1 MLGGKQGAKTLLLQ
15 LKNIGKIYDSNDI
28 LTIGIRGINL
38 EFDYNEF
45 VTIEGES
52 GSGKSTLLNVIGAND
67 SYEEGELYING
78 EETSHYGAA
87 EWEKYREKYI
97 ATVFQDFNIIEN
109 LTVLENVELAL
120 LRYED
125 PKLRREKARELIERV
140 GLGKQINQRGSK
152 LSGGEKQ
159 RTVIARALAKDAP
172 IILADEPTGNL
183 DVKSS
188 REIAKLLK
196 EVSKDKLVIVVT
208 HNPEFFV
215 EYATRRVTIFD
226 GAVKE
231 DKVVQAP
238 PTAEHIEIP
247 EVKQSRRKNI
257 KDTLHIGVLN
267 YKSRPKFTAMMSFAL
282 LVCAVTLFVV
292 LSVFGDML
300 IKPVSDTLDGVAV
313 SGKLIVSFEDGSLT
327 ADVLDQA
334 AGSTNAGFY
343 LWDKDFAEF
352 TVFVPKKSGMLSAYS
367 VTCLY
372 APYQYNL
379 RGGEAVLVL
388 PESVKNDADAIAGT
402 FVDANVGIQNVTV
415 QTTLASDEVL
425 LYISHADATD
435 NGVKIKSVNT
445 TMKLGETSVTVY
457 SFEADSAVASGTVNL
472 VNSNTYQATKFSAV
486 FSVKSNKS
494 YEVASDSQ
502 QDEARSGRL
511 IVKMNPDDYAE
522 IFDGM
527 QSTVSQSVLY
537 FADDQT
543 AQAALTK
550 LPDGMTGILSTSKVY
565 VQNAGDIYAMNV
577 VYYIALIAIC
587 LLFAALISVI
597 FGRSVK
603 VFQTDFAV
611 YRTLGISTKISA
623 CSLYIQMALIFL
635 PTIVLL
641 PFVSLVAALI
651 PGGGIGFITLG
662 NYLFIELMLLVIVE
676 CVAFG
681 FNRAINGQSI
691 RKSLRRGSKG

>member
-1 MLGGKQGAKTLLLQ
+1 MLLR

-38 EFDYNEF
+38 DFDYNEF

-67 SYEEGELYING
+67 SYEEGELYIGG
-78 EETSHYGAA
+78 EETSHYGTA

-120 LRYED
+120 LRFD
-125 PKLRREKARELIERV
+125 DKKVRREKARELIEKV
-140 GLGKQINQRGSK
+140 GLLRQINQRGSK

-196 EVSKDKLVIVVT
+196 DVSKDKLVIVVT

-215 EYATRRVTIFD
+215 EYATRRVTTF
-226 GAVKE
+226 
-231 DKVVQAP
+231 
-238 PTAEHIEIP
+238 
-247 EVKQSRRKNI
+247 
-257 KDTLHIGVLN
+257 HIGVLN

-292 LSVFGDML
+292 LSVFGSSL
-300 IKPVSDTLDGVAV
+300 IKPVTNSLDTVGVN
-313 SGKLIVSFEDGSLT
+313 GKVIVSSEKGNLNSD
-327 ADVLDQA
+327 DLDEA
-334 AGSTNAGFY
+334 AGSTGAGFC
-343 LWDKDFAEF
+343 LLDQEFSEF
-352 TVFVPKKSGMLSAYS
+352 TVNIPKKSGMLSAYR

-379 RGGEAVLVL
+379 KQGEAVLVL
-388 PESVKNDADAIAGT
+388 PKSAEKDQNAIIEAFGNANAGIERISVK
-402 FVDANVGIQNVTV
+402 
-415 QTTLASDEVL
+415 TTLSSGNVL
-425 LYISHADATD
+425 LYLSHADAEE
-435 NGVKIKSVNT
+435 NGIKIKAINT
-445 TMKLGETSVTVY
+445 TMKLGETVVTVY
-457 SFEADSAVASGTVNL
+457 AFEKDEAVESGKINL
-472 VNSNTYQATKFSAV
+472 VNSNTYQATKYSAV
-486 FSVKSNKS
+486 FSVKSNRS
-494 YEVASDSQ
+494 YEVATDGEK
-502 QDEARSGRL
+502 DETRSGKL
-511 IVKMNPDDYAE
+511 IVKMNPDDYAA
-522 IFDGM
+522 IFETEQTDA
-527 QSTVSQSVLY
+527 SQSVLY
-537 FADDQT
+537 YADDQT
-543 AQAALTK
+543 AENALGK
-550 LPDGMTGILSTSKVY
+550 FPGGMMGMLSTSQVY
-565 VQNAGDIYAMNV
+565 VQSAGDVYTMNV
-577 VYYIALIAIC
+577 IYYIALIAVC

-611 YRTLGISTKISA
+611 YRTLGISSKISSR
-623 CSLYIQMALIFL
+623 SLYIQMALIFL
-635 PTIVLL
+635 PTIVFL
-641 PFVSLVAALI
+641 PLVSLIAAVI
-651 PGGGIGFITLG
+651 PGGGIALISAG
-662 NYLFIELMLLVIVE
+662 NYFLIEIMLFLIVE
-676 CVAFG
+676 FVAFG